1 MQKRAQLLLSW
12 PRNVTQIEF
21 SLSSEGIL
29 LFIAFIALFLSNV

>member
-1 MQKRAQLLLSW
+1 MYMQKRAQLLLTW

-29 LFIAFIALFLSNV
+29 LFILIYCTFSQ